1 MSRCTEEMVNKFW
14 HNDVKQISEKSAG
27 YLETNF
33 S

>member
-1 MSRCTEEMVNKFW
+1 MSRCTEEMVNNFW
-14 HNDVKQISEKSAG
+14 HNSVKQISEKPAG